1 MHHGPELRA
10 LTGLLGAG
18 RVVVLTGAGMS
29 TDSGIPDYRGPGS
42 PVRTP
47 MTYQQFTGSP
57 VDRQRY
63 WARSHV
69 GWRRMERAAPNP
81 GHRALARLEATGLV
95 TGLITQNVDQ
105 LHPAAGSQRVI
116 ELHGRIDDVVCL
128 SCRDVSARAELDVR
142 LGELNPGWA
151 EREPIGEA
159 DLAPDGDAVV
169 ADTSGFVVAD
179 CLRCGGLLK
188 PDLVFFGENVPP
200 ERVQRC
206 YAMVDSASALLVAGS
221 SLTVF
226 SGRRFVRRAATL
238 GIPVA
243 VVNRGPTRGDE
254 WATVRVEGGCSEVL
268 GEMVRALA
276 DARPLG
282 QAPEHAAS

>member
-1 MHHGPELRA
+1 M
-10 LTGLLGAG
+10 TLLAGG
-18 RVVVLTGAGMS
+18 RVVVLTGAGLS

-42 PVRTP
+42 PARTP
-47 MTYQQFTGSP
+47 KTYQQFTGAP
-57 VDRQRY
+57 ADRQRY

-81 GHRALARLEATGLV
+81 GHRALARLEEAGLV

-105 LHPAAGSQRVI
+105 LHLAAGSQHVI

-128 SCRDVSARAELDVR
+128 SCRDISSRADLDVR
-142 LGELNPGWA
+142 LAELNPGWA

-169 ADTSGFVVAD
+169 TDTSDFVVAH

-206 YAMVDSASALLVAGS
+206 YALVDSASALLVAGS

-254 WATVRVEGGCSEVL
+254 WATVRVEAGCSEVL
-268 GEMVRALA
+268 GEAVRRLALPQPA
-276 DARPLG
+276 G
-282 QAPEHAAS
+282 QAPEHVLS

>member
-10 LTGLLGAG
+10 LTTLLGGG
-18 RVVVLTGAGMS
+18 RVVALTGAGMS

-42 PVRTP
+42 PARTP
-47 MTYQQFTGSP
+47 MTYQQFTGAP
-57 VDRQRY
+57 ADRQRY

-69 GWRRMERAAPNP
+69 GWRRMERAVPNP
-81 GHRALARLEATGLV
+81 GHRALARLEAAGLV
-95 TGLITQNVDQ
+95 SGLITQNVDQ
-105 LHPAAGSQRVI
+105 LHVAAGSRQVI

-128 SCRDVSARAELDVR
+128 SCRDVSPRAELDVR
-142 LGELNPGWA
+142 LAELNPGWA
-151 EREPIGEA
+151 DREPIGEA

-169 ADTSGFVVAD
+169 TDTSDFVVAG
-179 CLRCGGLLK
+179 CRRCGGLLK

-268 GEMVRALA
+268 GEVVRGLA
-276 DARPLG
+276 EPDPLARTP
-282 QAPEHAAS
+282 ADVAS

>member
-1 MHHGPELRA
+1 MPDGPELHA
-10 LTGLLGAG
+10 LSALLAGG
-18 RVVVLTGAGMS
+18 RVVVLTGAGLS

-47 MTYQQFTGSP
+47 MTYQQFTGDP
-57 VDRQRY
+57 AGRQRY

-69 GWRRMERAAPNP
+69 GWRRMGRAAPNE
-81 GHRALARLEATGLV
+81 GHLALARLEAAGVV
-95 TGLITQNVDQ
+95 TGLITQNVDR
-105 LHPAAGSQRVI
+105 LHVAAGSRSVV

-128 SCRDVSARAELDVR
+128 SCADISSRAGLDAR
-142 LGELNPGWA
+142 LGRLNPGWA

-169 ADTSGFVVAD
+169 SDTGGFVVAD

-206 YAMVDSASALLVAGS
+206 YALVDSATALLVAGS

-238 GIPVA
+238 GIPVG
-243 VVNRGPTRGDE
+243 VVNRGPSRGDE
-254 WATVRVEGGCSEVL
+254 WADVRVEGGCSEVL
-268 GEMVRALA
+268 TALA
-276 DARPLG
+276 R
-282 QAPEHAAS
+282 QFAPEPVAS